1 MKLYLVQHGVA
12 LAEELDPARPL
23 SEAGEADVRNMAAF
37 LAGRRPAVA
46 RIAHSGKLRARQTAE
61 LIAGTLAPPPAVVER
76 PNLNPND
83 PPEELARELTKW
95 REDTMLVGHLPFM
108 GRLVA
113 LLVSGQPHNDIVA
126 FSPGSVVCLER
137 IPPGG
142 WSLAWM
148 LRPDLLGRSG

>member
-1 MKLYLVQHGVA
+1 MKLYLVQHGEA

-23 SEAGEADVRNMAAF
+23 SAAGEADVRNVAAF
-37 LAGRRPAVA
+37 LAGRELAVA

-61 LIAGTLAPPPAVVER
+61 LLAEALAPRPAVAER
-76 PNLNPND
+76 RHLNPND
-83 PPEELARELTKW
+83 PPEDLARELAKW
-95 REDTMLVGHLPFM
+95 AEDAMLVGHLPFM

-126 FSPGSVVCLER
+126 FTPGSVVCLEATGAGR
-137 IPPGG
+137 

-148 LRPDLLGRSG
+148 LRPELLRSRG